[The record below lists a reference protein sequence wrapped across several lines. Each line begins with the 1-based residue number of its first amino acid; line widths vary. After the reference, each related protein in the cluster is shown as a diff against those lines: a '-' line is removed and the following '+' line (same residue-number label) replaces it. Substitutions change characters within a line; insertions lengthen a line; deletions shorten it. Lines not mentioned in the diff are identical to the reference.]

1 MFDGL
6 LEDWVLFQ
14 YDSVFF
20 IIEEVLTLVEETIFQ
35 LVVNFHLGQTQPSN
49 YLLVLYAVK
58 DINSGFF

>member
-20 IIEEVLTLVEETIFQ
+20 IIEEVLTLVFETIFQ
-35 LVVNFHLGQTQPSN
+35 FVNFHLGQTQPSN
-49 YLLVLYAVK
+49 YLLVLYAAK